1 MPITVHGLR
10 LYVGTILERA
20 ENAEIADLKDV
31 RGQVRLTAC
40 AAGEPWGPATLVF
53 SLRNYRWRSAAYN
66 NTWSALVPY
75 NKLYYHW
82 GEDYGAIPDRLD
94 VVAPFE
100 GTVIATP
107 GRRTTAG

>member
-1 MPITVHGLR
+1 
-10 LYVGTILERA
+10 
-20 ENAEIADLKDV
+20 
-31 RGQVRLTAC
+31 
-40 AAGEPWGPATLVF
+40 
-53 SLRNYRWRSAAYN
+53 
-66 NTWSALVPY
+66 VPY
-75 NKLYYHW
+75 NKLYYHR